1 MRLRWSGAALTD
13 LTALRQ
19 YIAEH
24 NPRAAQR
31 IALRIR
37 EAADRLIVHPFI
49 GRPGRVVVTREL
61 IVRPNIAAYRVG
73 DGQIEILRVL
83 HHARDW
89 PKQL

>member
-13 LTALRQ
+13 LIALRL

-31 IALRIR
+31 VALRIR
-37 EAADRLIVHPFI
+37 DAADRLIAHPHV
-49 GRPGRVVVTREL
+49 GRPGRVTGTREL
-61 IVRPNIAAYRVG
+61 IVRPYITAYRV
-73 DGQIEILRVL
+73 DQEEIEILRVL

-89 PKQL
+89 PKQF